1 VTGPASRRYLAFYL
15 PMLAE
20 DCWRASADACSA
32 ADTDRPIVF
41 TEKQANAVRLTALS
55 RAALAIGLTSGLT
68 LADARARVPELVAI
82 ERDHDAEA
90 RLLARV
96 VAFAGHYTPMAQA
109 EPPNGAVLDISGC
122 LYRFG
127 SEATLMDDV
136 AARFS
141 AGGVTLRLACG
152 DTPEQARALA
162 RFGNAGTSQLHGLPV
177 EALEA
182 DGAITLALRRA
193 GLKTIG
199 DLAVRPRRMLAARFG
214 DLPIRLGRLL
224 GEEDRRISP
233 ERALPPIHAVQRF
246 AEPIGRVEDAL
257 ACLEDLG
264 HRVAGTLLERHE
276 GGRHFVARFFRSDGR
291 VLAVE
296 VGTGRPTRDPAM
308 LIRLFRER
316 VDALADPIDPGF
328 GFDLIR
334 LDVPLAEPLAARQD
348 DYTAPAKAEE
358 DLAELVDRLSA
369 RLGPRRIHRTR
380 PENTHIPECAA
391 TPCLPVDSPAWEVLA
406 DDEPPFRPL
415 RMLDPPQPVGAVV
428 SEVPDGPPKRF
439 TWKGRTYSITHS
451 EGPERIAAEWWRR
464 RDRGGHPRD
473 YYRVEDLDGHRFW
486 LFRHGPY
493 DPDATAR
500 WYLHGLFA

>member
-1 VTGPASRRYLAFYL
+1 
-15 PMLAE
+15 MLAE
-20 DCWRASADACSA
+20 DCWRASADPRA
-32 ADTDRPIVF
+32 AASGDRPVAF
-41 TEKQANAVRLTALS
+41 TEKQANAIRLTALS
-55 RAALAIGLTSGLT
+55 RAAAAIGLTPGLT
-68 LADARARVPELVAI
+68 LADARARVPDLVAI
-82 ERDHDAEA
+82 ERDHAAEA

-96 VAFAGHYTPMAQA
+96 VAFADHYTPMAQA
-109 EPPNGAVLDISGC
+109 EPPDGAILDISGC
-122 LYRFG
+122 LYRFET
-127 SEATLMDDV
+127 EAGLTDDL
-136 AARFS
+136 AGRLS
-141 AGGVTLRLACG
+141 AGGVAARLACG
-152 DTPEQARALA
+152 RTPEQARALA
-162 RFGNAGTSQLHGLPV
+162 RFGTARTSQLPQLPV

-182 DGAITLALRRA
+182 DAAVTLALRRA

-199 DLAVRPRRMLAARFG
+199 DLASRPRRMLAARFG
-214 DLPIRLGRLL
+214 DLALRLGRLL

-233 ERALPPIHAVQRF
+233 ERPLPQVHAEQRF

-257 ACLEDLG
+257 ACLEELG
-264 HRVAGTLLERHE
+264 HCVSETLLERHE
-276 GGRHFVARFFRSDGR
+276 GGRRFVARFFRSDGR

-296 VGTGRPTRDPAM
+296 VGTGQPTRDPAL

-334 LDVPLAEPLAARQD
+334 LDVALAEPLAARQD
-348 DYTAPAKAEE
+348 DYTAPARPEE
-358 DLAELVDRLSA
+358 DLTELVDRLAA

-391 TPCLPVDSPAWEVLA
+391 LPCAPVDRPAWDMPA
-406 DDEPPFRPL
+406 DEEPPFRPL

-428 SEVPDGPPKRF
+428 SEVPDGPPMRF
-439 TWKGRTYSITHS
+439 TWKGRTYSIAHW

-464 RDRGGHPRD
+464 RDRGGLPRD
-473 YYRVEDLDGHRFW
+473 YYRVEDPDGHRFW
-486 LFRHGPY
+486 LFRHGLH